1 MKTNPFKGKY
11 RIMSEMN
18 MIPFIDVALVLL
30 IIFMVMTPFLIK
42 SQIKINL
49 PQAKTSDTPP
59 PQSRVLEVQLDK
71 QGVIFLDGK
80 PIRAE
85 LFEEKLRQMVIDP
98 QEQPLLIEADREVSF
113 QHVVT
118 ILDVAKKLG
127 ITKLGINVKQQKK
140 ATP

>member
-1 MKTNPFKGKY
+1 
-11 RIMSEMN
+11 MSEMN

-80 PIRAE
+80 PLRAE